1 MNGNF
6 KNYLS
11 YGTVMIAPMIL
22 MSLIIWIFNLGQN
35 KSIGWISILVF
46 IITIFFVQKHF
57 RDNVYDGFISYGK
70 LYGKT
75 LLMLLFG
82 AVIMGIYTYVFY
94 KWIAPEELTKMLDM
108 VKIQLYE
115 QELPESQLK
124 QAYEYNEK
132 YIMIPG
138 SMAFFSVITTVFQGV
153 IIALITGIFVKKKA
167 DSYTEFMKELK
178 TEEE

>member
-1 MNGNF
+1 
-6 KNYLS
+6 
-11 YGTVMIAPMIL
+11 
-22 MSLIIWIFNLGQN
+22 
-35 KSIGWISILVF
+35 
-46 IITIFFVQKHF
+46 
-57 RDNVYDGFISYGK
+57 
-70 LYGKT
+70 
-75 LLMLLFG
+75 
-82 AVIMGIYTYVFY
+82 MGIYTYIFY

-167 DSYTEFMKELK
+167 DSYTEIMKELK